1 MSRPTSIRSAS
12 RTEAR
17 AASCSSCRRRRGA
30 MACVRSSIPR
40 RTSAAASATSAI
52 CSACSTTTSR
62 ARSGFGDDDV
72 REARPYGLL
81 RPAVRPGD
89 VVRRQPQRE
98 AEGRLHG
105 EGRRSA
111 RGGRVAG
118 HALSRNQLAYNPGG
132 MPENRP
138 AVAPPFDQGVFLLHY
153 NRGREA
159 FQEGRYAEARR
170 ELEQAQRMR
179 PDDSDV
185 LNLLGLVYFKTNA
198 FPEAE
203 VIYRRL
209 VRENANVFIL
219 HSNLGLILFK
229 QGKLDE
235 AEQYLLR
242 AVELRPN
249 YAKSHLYLGL
259 LYRQRKKFG
268 LALEHLRFAGAD
280 KVVREVETEMQHMA
294 STQTKPS
301 PAIRDMP
308 PPSPKPSQAGVTTQK
323 IIPVDPRLL
332 TQPGKVRKPET
343 NPQTA
348 AVPAP
353 PVDLAAVTAARKLQ
367 EAVDETQHA
376 EEKRL
381 DLERKIEGA
390 SKTFALHENGFLEIN
405 FARSAT
411 VKRGTV
417 SSYSGNL
424 KFLAESGLVGTTA
437 QTMVKA
443 VGQGKIFLY
452 EKGRKTFLL
461 DLNEEFIYVEGSN
474 PPAAKATVAS
484 RVEPIYD
491 SAYQR
496 KIDTV
501 KIFGKGSLAISTS
514 IEPLTLRV
522 TKEYPLSIS
531 SNALVAWT
539 GNLIAAVMDDQ
550 SLDNVM
556 IASGDRAGFKIR
568 FEGDGVVVSEQ

>member
-1 MSRPTSIRSAS
+1 
-12 RTEAR
+12 
-17 AASCSSCRRRRGA
+17 
-30 MACVRSSIPR
+30 
-40 RTSAAASATSAI
+40 
-52 CSACSTTTSR
+52 
-62 ARSGFGDDDV
+62 
-72 REARPYGLL
+72 
-81 RPAVRPGD
+81 
-89 VVRRQPQRE
+89 
-98 AEGRLHG
+98 
-105 EGRRSA
+105 
-111 RGGRVAG
+111 
-118 HALSRNQLAYNPGG
+118 

-170 ELEQAQRMR
+170 ELEQAQRLR
-179 PDDSDV
+179 PDDADV

-235 AEQYLLR
+235 AEQYSLR

-268 LALEHLRFAGAD
+268 LSLEHLRFAGAD
-280 KVVREVETEMQHMA
+280 KLVREVEGEMQNL
-294 STQTKPS
+294 SNLQTKPS
-301 PAIRDMP
+301 PAIRDTLLP
-308 PPSPKPSQAGVTTQK
+308 PASKSATTQK
-323 IIPVDPRLL
+323 IVPVRIETPMV
-332 TQPGKVRKPET
+332 TQPGKVRKPDT
-343 NPQTA
+343 NPQTLPL
-348 AVPAP
+348 PAP
-353 PVDLAAVTAARKLQ
+353 PIDLAAVTAARKLQ
-367 EAVDETQHA
+367 EAVDEPQHL

-405 FARSAT
+405 FARSAY

-443 VGQGKIFLY
+443 AGQGKIFLY

-461 DLNEEFIYVEGSN
+461 DLNEEFIYVEGRN
-474 PPAAKATVAS
+474 LLALEDTLTY

-522 TKEYPLSIS
+522 TREYPLSIS

-556 IASGDRAGFKIR
+556 IESGDRAGFKIR

>member
-1 MSRPTSIRSAS
+1 
-12 RTEAR
+12 
-17 AASCSSCRRRRGA
+17 
-30 MACVRSSIPR
+30 
-40 RTSAAASATSAI
+40 
-52 CSACSTTTSR
+52 
-62 ARSGFGDDDV
+62 
-72 REARPYGLL
+72 
-81 RPAVRPGD
+81 
-89 VVRRQPQRE
+89 
-98 AEGRLHG
+98 
-105 EGRRSA
+105 
-111 RGGRVAG
+111 
-118 HALSRNQLAYNPGG
+118 
-132 MPENRP
+132 MPERGP
-138 AVAPPFDQGVFLLHY
+138 LVAPFDQGVFLLHY

-159 FQEGRYAEARR
+159 FQEGKYAEARR
-170 ELEQAQRMR
+170 ELEEAQRLR
-179 PDDSDV
+179 PDDADV

-209 VRENANVFIL
+209 VKENPSVFIL

-235 AEQYLLR
+235 SEQYLLR
-242 AVELRPN
+242 SIELRPN

-259 LYRQRKKFG
+259 LYRQRRKFG

-280 KVVREVETEMQHMA
+280 KLVREVEAEMHPTR
-294 STQTKPS
+294 TQ
-301 PAIRDMP
+301 ALP
-308 PPSPKPSQAGVTTQK
+308 PPPPKPQPPQPQKFTTAKIVRAPIVTEPATRPLPE
-323 IIPVDPRLL
+323 PVHE
-332 TQPGKVRKPET
+332 V
-343 NPQTA
+343 A
-348 AVPAP
+348 AH
-353 PVDLAAVTAARKLQ
+353 TAARKLQ

-376 EEKRL
+376 EEKRI
-381 DLERKIEGA
+381 DLGRRIEGA

-405 FARSAT
+405 FARSVH

-424 KFLAESGLVGTTA
+424 KFAAESGLLGTTA
-437 QTMVKA
+437 QTLARA
-443 VGQGKIFLY
+443 VGQGKIFVY

-474 PPAAKATVAS
+474 LLALEDTLTY

-491 SAYQR
+491 SSYQR

-522 TKEYPLSIS
+522 TRDYPLSIS

-539 GNLIAAVMDDQ
+539 GNLIPTVVDDQ
-550 SLDNVM
+550 SLENVM
-556 IASGDRAGFKIR
+556 IESAGPQSFKIR

>member
-1 MSRPTSIRSAS
+1 
-12 RTEAR
+12 
-17 AASCSSCRRRRGA
+17 
-30 MACVRSSIPR
+30 
-40 RTSAAASATSAI
+40 
-52 CSACSTTTSR
+52 
-62 ARSGFGDDDV
+62 
-72 REARPYGLL
+72 
-81 RPAVRPGD
+81 
-89 VVRRQPQRE
+89 
-98 AEGRLHG
+98 
-105 EGRRSA
+105 
-111 RGGRVAG
+111 
-118 HALSRNQLAYNPGG
+118 
-132 MPENRP
+132 MPDTRP

-179 PDDSDV
+179 PDDADV

-198 FPEAE
+198 CPGAE
-203 VIYRRL
+203 VISRRL

-268 LALEHLRFAGAD
+268 LSLEHLRFAGAD
-280 KVVREVETEMQHMA
+280 KLVREVETEMQQMQ
-294 STQTKPS
+294 SMQTRPW
-301 PAIRDMP
+301 PAIRETAP
-308 PPSPKPSQAGVTTQK
+308 ASAQTTQR
-323 IIPVDPRLL
+323 IVPVRVDRMMT
-332 TQPGKVRKPET
+332 TQPGKMPKPAT
-343 NPQTA
+343 DPQKT
-348 AVPAP
+348 AVPP
-353 PVDLAAVTAARKLQ
+353 PVDIAAHTAARKLQ
-367 EAVDETQHA
+367 DAVDETQHA

-390 SKTFALHENGFLEIN
+390 SKTFTLHEKGFLEIN

-474 PPAAKATVAS
+474 LLALEDTLTY
-484 RVEPIYD
+484 RVEPIYA

-496 KIDTV
+496 QIDTV
-501 KIFGKGSLAISTS
+501 KIFGRGSMAMSTW

-531 SNALVAWT
+531 SEALVAWT
-539 GNLIAAVMDDQ
+539 GNLIPTVVDDK
-550 SLDNVM
+550 SLENVM
-556 IASGDRAGFKIR
+556 IEGDAAGFKIR

>member
-1 MSRPTSIRSAS
+1 
-12 RTEAR
+12 
-17 AASCSSCRRRRGA
+17 
-30 MACVRSSIPR
+30 
-40 RTSAAASATSAI
+40 
-52 CSACSTTTSR
+52 
-62 ARSGFGDDDV
+62 
-72 REARPYGLL
+72 
-81 RPAVRPGD
+81 
-89 VVRRQPQRE
+89 
-98 AEGRLHG
+98 
-105 EGRRSA
+105 
-111 RGGRVAG
+111 
-118 HALSRNQLAYNPGG
+118 

-138 AVAPPFDQGVFLLHY
+138 SVAPPFDQGVFLLHY

-170 ELEQAQRMR
+170 ELEQAQRLR

-229 QGKLDE
+229 QAKLDE

-280 KVVREVETEMQHMA
+280 KLVREVEAEMQHLQGA
-294 STQTKPS
+294 QTRPS
-301 PAIRDMP
+301 MPAIRDTP
-308 PPSPKPSQAGVTTQK
+308 PPPLQTTSQTTQK
-323 IIPVDPRLL
+323 IAPLRVDPMMN
-332 TQPGKVRKPET
+332 TQPGKVAKPAT
-343 NPQTA
+343 DPQATP
-348 AVPAP
+348 VPP
-353 PVDLAAVTAARKLQ
+353 PVDIAAHTAARKLQ
-367 EAVDETQHA
+367 DAVDETQHA
-376 EEKRL
+376 EDKRIDL
-381 DLERKIEGA
+381 DRKIEGA
-390 SKTFALHENGFLEIN
+390 SRTFALHENGFLEIN
-405 FARSAT
+405 FARSAY

-424 KFLAESGLVGTTA
+424 KFAAESGLVGTTA

-443 VGQGKIFLY
+443 VGSGKIFLY

-474 PPAAKATVAS
+474 LLALEDTLTY

-539 GNLIAAVMDDQ
+539 GNLIAAVVDDR

-556 IASGDRAGFKIR
+556 IESGDRAGFKIR

>member
-1 MSRPTSIRSAS
+1 
-12 RTEAR
+12 
-17 AASCSSCRRRRGA
+17 
-30 MACVRSSIPR
+30 
-40 RTSAAASATSAI
+40 
-52 CSACSTTTSR
+52 
-62 ARSGFGDDDV
+62 
-72 REARPYGLL
+72 
-81 RPAVRPGD
+81 
-89 VVRRQPQRE
+89 
-98 AEGRLHG
+98 
-105 EGRRSA
+105 
-111 RGGRVAG
+111 
-118 HALSRNQLAYNPGG
+118 
-132 MPENRP
+132 MPERDP

-159 FQEGRYAEARR
+159 FQEGRYAEGRR
-170 ELEQAQRMR
+170 ELENAQRLR
-179 PDDSDV
+179 PDDADV

-209 VRENANVFIL
+209 VKENASVFIL

-242 AVELRPN
+242 AIELRPN

-259 LYRQRKKFG
+259 LYRQRRKFG
-268 LALEHLRFAGAD
+268 LALEHLRFAGAE
-280 KVVREVETEMQHMA
+280 KLVREVEVEMHPPQA
-294 STQTKPS
+294 
-301 PAIRDMP
+301 AAP
-308 PPSPKPSQAGVTTQK
+308 PPV
-323 IIPVDPRLL
+323 
-332 TQPGKVRKPET
+332 
-343 NPQTA
+343 A
-348 AVPAP
+348 APPPPPVPAP
-353 PVDLAAVTAARKLQ
+353 PMAAKPKSDTRVITARMPAITPEKLAEVRPLMTQPGRVATPHANDVEIAGHTAARKLQ
-367 EAVDETQHA
+367 DAVDETTHI
-376 EEKRL
+376 EEKRI
-381 DLERKIEGA
+381 DLGVRKIEGA

-405 FARSAT
+405 FARNVH

-424 KFLAESGLVGTTA
+424 KFVAESGLVGTTA
-437 QTMVKA
+437 QTLVKA
-443 VGQGKIFLY
+443 TGQGKIFVY

-474 PPAAKATVAS
+474 LVALEETLTY

-531 SNALVAWT
+531 SRALVAWT
-539 GNLIAAVMDDQ
+539 GNLIPTVVDDK
-550 SLDNVM
+550 SLENVM
-556 IASGDRAGFKIR
+556 ISGDSAGFKIR